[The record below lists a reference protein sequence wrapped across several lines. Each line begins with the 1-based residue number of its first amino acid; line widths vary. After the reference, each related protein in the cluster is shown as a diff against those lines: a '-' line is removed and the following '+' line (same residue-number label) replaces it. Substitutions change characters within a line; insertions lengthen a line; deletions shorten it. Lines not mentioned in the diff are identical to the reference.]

1 MLSPLDKWLL
11 TQDWTAPVSA
21 SALSTLSVANL
32 AVAAI
37 RVDLPV
43 PLRLTAQEAFKART
57 EMSQRS
63 RWISEGEP
71 LLAFD
76 LDFPLP
82 ASLDSY
88 TPTQLL
94 LLPHNPRCTSFSL
107 VDEAGALFFR
117 LCEQAKCARRNVRLQ
132 LAGYRLSWDGSE
144 REETSEVLLEVA
156 DDEVRLLWAGKGGEE
171 KLDYRI
177 AAKDI
182 EAVSYLAENG
192 ENGAGRKTA
201 WTVVLRLAKAT
212 TSVRQHE
219 VRSLSAELELGF
231 RDGDDEQVKA
241 VTEAVERWKEQV
253 GFEVRMERRAQPHS
267 EAVPSSGTA
276 SSWTKRQ
283 SSTLQHRSSTDLLSL
298 KHRATDDR
306 PPSAKFRQSSTSS
319 LPLRPR
325 PGSPRRPQLVKRT
338 FSAWKYVGSL
348 DAPVEWTAGFYG
360 RQFRFIESVDP
371 HLSFPSVEFTDEEVV
386 LLSFMPNRDN
396 LPRVPTHLLPAAAS
410 YRFSAGERL
419 AVEHIYHSIGDLSV
433 DDTRCILYDTS
444 APALHSY
451 LRVLHK
457 IIDARDAL
465 ADAYGLLLQKCLYPR
480 LRDVDPAEP
489 VERLIPI
496 VEELRN
502 KQSSRR
508 SWFSTGFAKLST
520 KSRFPVKQL
529 GELPTR
535 RFEEKMAGIV
545 EYEKDLMRA
554 FEKAEEER
562 RAEE

>member
-253 GFEVRMERRAQPHS
+253 GFEVRMER
-267 EAVPSSGTA
+267 
-276 SSWTKRQ
+276 
-283 SSTLQHRSSTDLLSL
+283 
-298 KHRATDDR
+298 
-306 PPSAKFRQSSTSS
+306 
-319 LPLRPR
+319 
-325 PGSPRRPQLVKRT
+325 
-338 FSAWKYVGSL
+338 
-348 DAPVEWTAGFYG
+348 FYG